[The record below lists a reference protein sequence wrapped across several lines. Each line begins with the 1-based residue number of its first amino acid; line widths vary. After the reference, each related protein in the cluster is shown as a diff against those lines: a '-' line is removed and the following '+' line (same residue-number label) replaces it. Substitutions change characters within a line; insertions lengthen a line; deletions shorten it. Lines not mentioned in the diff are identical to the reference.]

1 MKKLQLF
8 NVGLY
13 HKAHH
18 MKILKTVAGLK
29 KQITG
34 PVLRPLGFVPTMG
47 ALHKGHLSLV
57 EKAINDCPSVVVSIY
72 VNPTQFNDRED
83 LINYPR
89 TPEDDIA
96 LLSGIMR
103 KNDYVLMPRDKEIYP
118 EEDNRVFDFGNLD
131 KVMEGI
137 HRPGHFNGVAKVVSR
152 LFDIV
157 NPDIAYF
164 GQKDFQQLVI
174 IRELVRQCG
183 YKVKIVACPII
194 RENDG
199 LAMSSRNRLLD
210 PQIRKNAGI
219 IYKSLLSASKMIK
232 SQDIPEIKKFVTA
245 NIEAYEGFKVEYF
258 EIVEETRLIPL
269 SFKND
274 MKSEEVYFGCIAVKA
289 GRIRLIDNIKIPL
302 P

>member
-8 NVGLY
+8 NVGLH

-18 MKILKTVAGLK
+18 MKILKTVAGLI

-34 PVLRPLGFVPTMG
+34 SARSPLGFVPTMG
-47 ALHKGHLSLV
+47 ALHEGHLSLV
-57 EKAINDCPSVVVSIY
+57 GRAINDCPSVVVSIY

-83 LINYPR
+83 LIRYPR

-96 LLSGIMR
+96 LLSGILR

-118 EEDNRVFDFGNLD
+118 EADNRVFDFGNLD
-131 KVMEGI
+131 KIMEGI

-174 IRELVRQCG
+174 IRELVRQYG

-219 IYKSLLSASKMIK
+219 IYKSLLSASQMIK
-232 SQDIPEIKKFVTA
+232 SFDIPEIREYVVS
-245 NIEAYEGFKVEYF
+245 NIESFDGFKVEYF
-258 EIVEETRLIPL
+258 EIVDETKLIPV
-269 SFKND
+269 SFKKEMN
-274 MKSEEVYFGCIAVKA
+274 SEKVYFACIAVKA
-289 GRIRLIDNIKIPL
+289 GKIRLIDNIKIPL